1 MHFSLKQ
8 RRNNCKFLVRIS
20 KGVLT
25 IKVLHDVGTLFQ
37 NFSHFPNINCCI
49 FTRATKKDFSQK
61 MFQLVPSIK
70 FILSTTAC
78 NPLFLARLVIPVLS
92 LLSNILSSWGVH
104 CSLPKEGS
112 NTFRTETTSASK
124 QKCGTKP
131 NSETKIHKI
140 QLLP

>member
-1 MHFSLKQ
+1 MMLRPYFII
-8 RRNNCKFLVRIS
+8 V
-20 KGVLT
+20 
-25 IKVLHDVGTLFQ
+25 
-37 NFSHFPNINCCI
+37 HFPDINCCI
-49 FTRATKKDFSQK
+49 FTRATKKDFLWK
-61 MFQLVPSIK
+61 TFQLVPSMK

-124 QKCGTKP
+124 HKCGTKP
-131 NSETKIHKI
+131 NSETKFQISKVPLI
-140 QLLP
+140 QRVDNHYKYINCHPVDKC